1 MTRRIKLVVAYDGS
15 AYHGFQKQK
24 NAVTVQGVLEEMLAK
39 LCGERV
45 VTAGSGRTDTGVHAL
60 AQTVT
65 FTTKGRISCANI
77 LRASRTMLPRDI
89 VLLDAQEVEESFHAR
104 FSACW
109 KIYQYRI
116 LCSDYD
122 DPFRAR
128 YAWQLREQLNIEA
141 MNEAA
146 AFLSGTHDFSAFRST
161 GSVEGSAVKTIYEAY
176 WQRQG
181 RELVFRIAGDGFLYH
196 MVRNIVWSLVQV
208 GLGKR
213 APSDFAAEL
222 LTERGTV
229 LNEPAPPEGLY
240 LEQVFYDKYA
250 FIETERLYLRRLNR
264 GDFSQLRR
272 FLQDTEVMYAWE
284 HAFSDDEISEW
295 LEENLRRYTEDG
307 FSFLAVVEKQS
318 GSFLGVAGPLMEHID
333 GLKAPG
339 VAYILAKEYWRQGFA
354 REAAQASA
362 DYLRGRGYARVVAEI
377 RPDNEASLKVARA
390 LGMRRCGF
398 FMKKYHG
405 REILHDLYYTGAA
418 FAEKV

>member
-1 MTRRIKLVVAYDGS
+1 MRTIKLVVAYDGS

-24 NAVTVQGVLEEMLAK
+24 NAVTVQSVLEEMLAK

-45 VTAGSGRTDTGVHAL
+45 VTAGSGRTDAGVHAL

-65 FTTKGRISCANI
+65 FTTNGRIPCVNI

-89 VLLDAQEVEESFHAR
+89 VLLDAQEVEEGFHAR

-109 KIYQYRI
+109 KIYQYKL
-116 LCSDYD
+116 LCNDYD

-128 YAWQLREQLNIEA
+128 YAWLLRERLDVKA

-213 APSDFAAEL
+213 APADFAAEL
-222 LTERGTV
+222 ATQRGTV
-229 LNEPAPPEGLY
+229 LNEPAPSEGLY

-250 FIETERLYLRRLNR
+250 FMETERLYLRRLNR
-264 GDFSQLRR
+264 GDFAQVGR
-272 FLQDTEVMYAWE
+272 FLQDAEVMYAWE
-284 HAFSDDEISEW
+284 HAFSDDEVDAW
-295 LEENLRRYTEDG
+295 LEENLRRYAEDG
-307 FSFLAVVEKQS
+307 FSFLAVIEKQS
-318 GSFLGVAGPLMEHID
+318 GRFLGVAGPLMEQID
-333 GLKAPG
+333 GAKVPG
-339 VAYILAKEYWRQGFA
+339 IAYILAKEYWRQGFA
-354 REAAQASA
+354 KEAAQASA
-362 DYLRGRGYARVVAEI
+362 DYLRSLGYERVVAEI
-377 RPDNEASLKVARA
+377 RPENEASLRVARA
-390 LGMRRCGF
+390 LGMRRCGSF
-398 FMKKYHG
+398 IKKYHG
-405 REILHDLYYTGAA
+405 REILHDLYYTNDA